1 MSGARLILVRHAE
14 PHEEVRDRI
23 YGRLDPELS
32 EHGRAHAAAIA
43 AELADEP
50 IAVVYTSPRLR
61 ARATAAPLA
70 ARLGLEPRVEDEL
83 REIDFGELEG
93 LTLAEAVERYP
104 DESRWMAAPAAA
116 LFPGGE
122 SVATLRAR
130 AIAATGVIA
139 ARHEGETAA
148 VFSHAVVIRAILVDA
163 LAMAPDAMFRL
174 DLSYGGIS
182 VVEWFDAARDPVTA
196 SLAVAAAWR

>member
-1 MSGARLILVRHAE
+1 MNGTRLILVRHAE

-32 EHGRAHAAAIA
+32 ERGRGHAAAIA
-43 AELADEP
+43 AELAGEP
-50 IAVVYTSPRLR
+50 IAAVYTSPRLR
-61 ARATAAPLA
+61 AQATAAPLA
-70 ARLGLEPRVEDEL
+70 ARLGLEARVEDDL

-104 DESRWMAAPAAA
+104 DESRWMTAPAGAR
-116 LFPGGE
+116 FPGGE
-122 SVATLRAR
+122 SVAALRAR
-130 AIAATGVIA
+130 AVAAAGVIA

-148 VFSHAVVIRAILVDA
+148 VFSHAVVIRAILADA

-174 DLSYGGIS
+174 DQSYGGIS
-182 VVEWFDAARDPVTA
+182 VVEWFDGNRFVRVVN
-196 SLAVAAAWR
+196 AVRL